1 MKHKAIIGLVAALL
15 GVSVTTSS
23 CDDMLTPDLT
33 RYTENFSGTDS
44 VYFYL
49 GILKNVQ
56 GMVEQNELLGDLR
69 SDLVT
74 TTSYSSDSIS
84 NIINFNRET
93 DGENELLNRSAYYK
107 VINQC
112 NFYLAKVDT
121 MAVKNNIYFMRKEFA
136 QVENIRAWAY
146 LQLVQTYGKVPFI
159 TQPVTS
165 ATTGWEKN
173 PPSGQ
178 WATADNLVD
187 LLKPGLEQA
196 QVYERTLGYPS
207 YGTFSTGK
215 SDATISSEF
224 MRFYADLILGD
235 LYLLRGK
242 DRNDYVEAAKNYYYF
257 IKRIN
262 NPRLL
267 LSSRANYSISD
278 NGGRPQI
285 KYINTYDWLGNGNG
299 ATNLSTSEN
308 ITSIPSAA
316 NSSFGQVLSR
326 SAQIYGFDP
335 SSSNSTTGEGDK
347 TTTSGEVSLT
357 TNYRSRQVAPS
368 EAYLR
373 LCEAQTY
380 CVEQMNSQTGDVKV
394 YNFPDAR
401 MHGTAPKIKTK
412 DSEDDRYI
420 VKSAPVSSVSNDGT
434 SSNPQ
439 FRYFRSIYRL
449 KQVYLRYAEAINRA
463 GYPRLAFAILR
474 DGLNYLKL
482 PQLNPVLSYQ
492 YDDKAK
498 TKKPYYT
505 LIEPENTYGGIY
517 YLSVDELRRMNADPQ
532 YSLYLDFTKD
542 YWTNSIGIHN
552 AGCGTETAM
561 DSVYIYSNTVAN
573 RMEDEANRTG
583 SLTAAAKKAI
593 AEVRASRSIERVDT
607 ATVSPET
614 PETST
619 SADEET
625 TEPDRKDYKELA
637 MDAAKAPSDL
647 EINAVET
654 LIADEMALETA
665 YEGTRMFD
673 LIRFARHKNNAEGN
687 NYGTNWLAWKI
698 ARRNEKLA
706 PYASP
711 NVFNTSLYNLMKN
724 EENWYIK
731 NPD

>member
-1 MKHKAIIGLVAALL
+1 MKHKAIIGLVAAML

-159 TQPVTS
+159 TEPVNS
-165 ATTGWEKN
+165 ATTGWDKN
-173 PPSGQ
+173 PPSGV

-196 QVYERTLGYPS
+196 QVYEHTLGYPS
-207 YGTFSTGK
+207 YGTFNTGN
-215 SDATISSEF
+215 SSVTLKYEY

-235 LYLLRGK
+235 LYLLRSK

-257 IKRIN
+257 LKRKN
-262 NPRLL
+262 NPYLIYGN
-267 LSSRANYSISD
+267 SASYGIFD
-278 NGGRPQI
+278 NGARPQI
-285 KYINTYDWLGNGNG
+285 GYISINGWVSG
-299 ATNLSTSEN
+299 GLSATSVSSTEN
-308 ITSIPSAA
+308 ITVIPSAA
-316 NSSFGQVLSR
+316 NNSFGTVLTR

-335 SSSNSTTGEGDK
+335 SSSNSTSVNGEN
-347 TTTSGEVSLT
+347 TSTSGQVSVE

-380 CVEQMNSQTGDVKV
+380 CEEQFNSKTGDVKI
-394 YNFPDAR
+394 YDFPDAR
-401 MHGTAPKIKTK
+401 MHATAPKIKTK

-420 VKSAPVSSVSNDGT
+420 VKSAPISAVSNNGLAY
-434 SSNPQ
+434 SSSPQ
-439 FRYFRSIYRL
+439 FKYLRSLYRV

-463 GYPRLAFAILR
+463 GYPRLAFAVLR
-474 DGLNYLKL
+474 DGLNYTKL

-492 YDDKAK
+492 YDDAAK

-505 LIEPENTYGGIY
+505 LVEPDNTYSGIY
-517 YLSVDELRRMNADPQ
+517 YITVDELRRMKADPQ
-532 YSLYLDFTKD
+532 YSLYLDFTRD
-542 YWTNSIGIHN
+542 YWFNSSGIH
-552 AGCGTETAM
+552 AGGCGTETAM

-573 RMEDEANRTG
+573 RMEDEALRTG
-583 SLTAAAKKAI
+583 TLNAEAQKAI
-593 AEVRASRSIERVDT
+593 AAVRASRLTERIDT
-607 ATVSPET
+607 ATTVT

-625 TEPDRKDYKELA
+625 TEPDRTDYKELE

-673 LIRFARHKNNAEGN
+673 LIRFARHKNNGEGN
-687 NYGTNWLAWKI
+687 NYGTDWLAWKI

-706 PYASP
+706 PYALP